1 MCVHYEHRMNP
12 DELQSFMQ
20 RFDSQ
25 AGSSNGHY
33 IKTAHSFLTGST
45 TGNTGTQCS
54 IRGIYDEE

>member
-1 MCVHYEHRMNP
+1 MNP